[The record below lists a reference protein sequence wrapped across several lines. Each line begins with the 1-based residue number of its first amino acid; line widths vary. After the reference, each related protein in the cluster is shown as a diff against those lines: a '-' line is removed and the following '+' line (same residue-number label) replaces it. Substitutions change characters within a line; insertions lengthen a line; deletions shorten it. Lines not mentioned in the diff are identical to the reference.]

1 MQIRTAL
8 VACVLVLGTLAA
20 ITSASA
26 GDNYGGFGPSAGTET
41 QEIGSSP
48 NNGVA
53 PLDNGETLPWLQPQ
67 SQHQQDTYGSEG
79 AQQGALDNG
88 YDMDDEGGH

>member
-20 ITSASA
+20 IVSASA
-26 GDNYGGFGPSAGTET
+26 GDNYGGFGPSNIDT
-41 QEIGSSP
+41 QEIGSDP
-48 NNGVA
+48 DIGGPA
-53 PLDNGETLPWLQPQ
+53 PEDYQSMETIQPQ
-67 SQHQQDTYGSEG
+67 GEAQQDIYGSES
-79 AQQGALDNG
+79 AQQGADDNG

>member
-26 GDNYGGFGPSAGTET
+26 GDNYSGFGPSAGTET

-48 NNGVA
+48 DNEVA

-67 SQHQQDTYGSEG
+67 SQHQQDVYSVEGEQPAASEE
-79 AQQGALDNG
+79 